1 MSLESLLFG
10 PLNSNFC
17 MLFYVL
23 MVVVFLGIVSILGTM
38 FFLLI
43 NGKKIDVTY
52 VSLLLNFVIVYF
64 THRILYSMCRNTL

>member
-1 MSLESLLFG
+1 MSLVSLLFG

-38 FFLLI
+38 FFLLV